1 MAMTTKRLSRSG
13 GADGGSSKHKP
24 LSLNDGRAKAAS
36 ILLREER
43 KSDKRQTLA
52 DALVAKLRAKYAKH
66 DAEFADAIASM
77 TNRLVL
83 HTQRRLGES
92 DIVALEAVVRK
103 MSQERAAKRG
113 GKSTSG
119 GGPGVQEI
127 NASRSGSG
135 SGQSGVAGGGG
146 IAATSSHSK
155 LPAQLT
161 GQDEWVLL
169 NALTL
174 VEFEKDTDAERVAHQ
189 EKQRLQ
195 RTWLDA
201 QKQEKESRKSLDK
214 QRQQQHYE
222 HQVTDL
228 AKWQS
233 IESMK
238 KQRQQEQILQVR
250 AERDEQLRQ
259 QKVRQQQTE
268 LQRQRDD
275 EAELQRVRREL
286 QKMDDDARL
295 RRQLEHERVRALQ
308 QENAKELTIKS
319 RAKAQEQVD
328 DVQLMEAYAQRLERE
343 EQMRANGGRNGQP
356 PRSRDLVGVSHSTV
370 ATLHEQQRQR
380 ELADERRAEE
390 YQCKRDEDARLA
402 EQQAADKRR
411 REALERKQFLEL
423 QRRQKKER
431 EHEDVVEDLVYAGH
445 VQRDTKAAIDEQKR
459 RAHALRQRNLDEQA
473 RLLAQMAEQK
483 QGQPMSPLHLPRTLM
498 NSREKNINAKLL
510 QKLDQPELAMQV
522 LKKLSPSKE
531 QKEYTIA
538 TSFY

>member
-1 MAMTTKRLSRSG
+1 
-13 GADGGSSKHKP
+13 
-24 LSLNDGRAKAAS
+24 AAS
-36 ILLREER
+36 IFLREER

-113 GKSTSG
+113 GKPTSG
-119 GGPGVQEI
+119 
-127 NASRSGSG
+127 
-135 SGQSGVAGGGG
+135 
-146 IAATSSHSK
+146 
-155 LPAQLT
+155 
-161 GQDEWVLL
+161 DEWVLL

-259 QKVRQQQTE
+259 QKIRQQQTE

-319 RAKAQEQVD
+319 RAKAQEQ
-328 DVQLMEAYAQRLERE
+328 
-343 EQMRANGGRNGQP
+343 
-356 PRSRDLVGVSHSTV
+356 
-370 ATLHEQQRQR
+370 RQR

-390 YQCKRDEDARLA
+390 YQRKKDEDARLA

-445 VQRDTKAAIDEQKR
+445 VQRDTKAAMDEQKR